1 MAFAFLYLQRSLKN
15 TYPTIWQMG
24 FAFLL
29 TWQILGKD
37 AHICKLSQCL
47 ASPPRVISVAP
58 AHAPARAI
66 PSPAAIFPREA
77 LRGYCNSVLAALP
90 SIFINTGIG

>member
-29 TWQILGKD
+29 TWQILGKHL
-37 AHICKLSQCL
+37 HICK
-47 ASPPRVISVAP
+47 PRDLRRPRACSGAQISFFAK
-58 AHAPARAI
+58 
-66 PSPAAIFPREA
+66 
-77 LRGYCNSVLAALP
+77 
-90 SIFINTGIG
+90 